1 MRRSEATW
9 AIHSSAW
16 QHRDVT
22 LLLTLLIMAVIGLV
36 AAVAAGRIGGG
47 LDDPASSLPGRGLPP
62 GPFTLEDVDRVRF
75 SPALRGYRMDEV
87 DDVIDRLVDELRRLE
102 DEVAELRAARA
113 PGNTSANGGYRPGDG
128 WSEAY
133 GDFRRPAPTVRDD
146 DSAGER

>member
-62 GPFTLEDVDRVRF
+62 GPFTLED
-75 SPALRGYRMDEV
+75 
-87 DDVIDRLVDELRRLE
+87 
-102 DEVAELRAARA
+102 EVAELRAARA
-113 PGNTSANGGYRPGDG
+113 PGNASANGGYRPGDG